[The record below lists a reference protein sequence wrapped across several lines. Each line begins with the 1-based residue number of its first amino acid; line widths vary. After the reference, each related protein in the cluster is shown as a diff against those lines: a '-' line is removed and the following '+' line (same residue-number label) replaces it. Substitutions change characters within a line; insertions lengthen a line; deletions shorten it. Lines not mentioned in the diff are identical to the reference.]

1 MIRRPPRSTLFPYTT
16 LFRSAAGR
24 AIDRVFGLARAE
36 VAPAHEDLAR
46 RGELRREPVGGSLAL
61 PVGLAAREVRLL
73 PLEEERHL
81 GHAERPVLGVA
92 GEDDVLHRLAAQ
104 MARALLAQHPADR
117 VDDVRLAAAVRSDDG
132 GHARRQL
139 EDGPLHERLE
149 AVQLDL
155 LDPHPGPSPA
165 AARPSHPGLAPPSAN
180 PPPAPCSSTPH
191 PPRSERASTPCS
203 DAGYRSPS

>member
-36 VAPAHEDLAR
+36 VAPAHEDLAP
-46 RGELRREPVGGSLAL
+46 RGGLRWEPVGGSLAL
-61 PVGLAAREVRLL
+61 PVGLAAAREVRLL

-81 GHAERPVLGVA
+81 GHAERPVLRVA
-92 GEDDVLHRLAAQ
+92 GEDDVLHRLAAE

-132 GHARRQL
+132 GHPRRQL

-165 AARPSHPGLAPPSAN
+165 AARPSHPGVGAPERYSAT
-180 PPPAPCSSTPH
+180 SSVFQYA
-191 PPRSERASTPCS
+191 ASTALRKGIHS
-203 DAGYRSPS
+203 L